1 MATFVTWWTVLFYNS
16 VVKQLIEVQQAPV
29 DRARTIRKYFH
40 NEKKANYG
48 YINKYR
54 FNLRPAL
61 YNRVFICY
69 FLCCA
74 KKKCWEIL
82 HYLATVVN

>member
-48 YINKYR
+48 NTYDPI
-54 FNLRPAL
+54 
-61 YNRVFICY
+61 I
-69 FLCCA
+69 
-74 KKKCWEIL
+74 
-82 HYLATVVN
+82 